1 VIPRPGGLIVS
12 DNAAVAAPDA
22 LSVTFTVKF
31 AVPAAVGVPEIVP
44 PALRFIPAG
53 SDPLATDQVYGGAPP
68 LAASACEYAVPTV
81 PTGSDDVVIPKP
93 GGLIVNDSAAV
104 AVAEGLS
111 VTFTVKLAVP
121 AAVGVPEIVPPA
133 LRFRPA
139 GSDPPASDQEYG
151 GDPPVAVSG
160 CE

>member
-1 VIPRPGGLIVS
+1 LIVS

-44 PALRFIPAG
+44 L
-53 SDPLATDQVYGGAPP
+53 
-68 LAASACEYAVPTV
+68 
-81 PTGSDDVVIPKP
+81 
-93 GGLIVNDSAAV
+93 
-104 AVAEGLS
+104 
-111 VTFTVKLAVP
+111 
-121 AAVGVPEIVPPA
+121 A

-139 GSDPPASDQEYG
+139 GRDPPASDQEYG
-151 GDPPVAVSG
+151 GAPPVAVSG